1 MACAIE
7 LENTVVVT
15 GGGYT
20 IDSYTR
26 VQVYS
31 TEGPLYQLPRLGT
44 GRMSHGCGY
53 YVDSGNR
60 VVSIVH
66 STSYI
71 FIYSFIYILYLV

>member
-15 GGGYT
+15 GGGYS

-31 TEGPLYQLPRLGT
+31 TEGPLHQLPRLGT

-53 YVDSGNR
+53 YVDSRNR
-60 VVSIVH
+60 VVSIVQ
-66 STSYI
+66 
-71 FIYSFIYILYLV
+71 YILHLYL

>member
-15 GGGYT
+15 GGGYS

-31 TEGPLYQLPRLGT
+31 TEGPLHQLPRLGT

-60 VVSIVH
+60 VVSIVQ
-66 STSYI
+66 
-71 FIYSFIYILYLV
+71 YILHLYL